1 MICPKCG
8 HENSQDVSCTQC
20 GIIFEKYVQF
30 EQRQREFE
38 QAQWER
44 EDRRKKLI
52 LVSGGGILAAALLV
66 GLFLRSPSEPAPE
79 PSPAQAQYQ
88 RPAGYAPWERGNTPG
103 YWEQD
108 GTQLRW
114 VPTPGQTVL
123 TELGGKFITLGSRHK
138 SGILISDDCHVLYS
152 GELPRNTSSREVAN
166 KRNLQ
171 LDYELVQEDLDNAK
185 QTFEEKRIDF
195 VNSCKVCD
203 EETFRR
209 ALYKQISRVEKLEA
223 KLIRAREKL
232 DASEERLASDRQLRV
247 SVNNTSALARVIQVS
262 QKYPLTLLLVDK
274 GACDGLKIGDADT
287 LKEGDPVFAFAGFGK
302 DRLMGG
308 KYTGRSRRPEPE
320 DYLLHDI
327 ELSKGDQG
335 TPLFDREGRVIGITA
350 TPFDGKP
357 RAIPIDLALRD
368 LDLLL

>member
-20 GIIFEKYVQF
+20 GVIFEKYVQF
-30 EQRQREFE
+30 EQRQRDFE

-44 EDRRKKLI
+44 EDQRKKLL
-52 LVSGGGILAAALLV
+52 LVSGGGGLAAALLA
-66 GLFLRSPSEPAPE
+66 GLFLLSPSEPAPE
-79 PSPAQAQYQ
+79 PSPAQMQYQ
-88 RPAGYAPWERGNTPG
+88 RPAYAPWERGNTPG

-114 VPTPGQTVL
+114 VPTPGKTVL
-123 TELGGKFITLGSRHK
+123 TELGGKFVTIGSRYR

-152 GELPRNTSSREVAN
+152 GELPHNTSSREVAN

-171 LDYELVQEDLDNAK
+171 LDYELAQQDLDNAK
-185 QTFEEKRIDF
+185 QAFEAKRIDF

-209 ALYKQISRVEKLEA
+209 ALYKQISRVEQLEA
-223 KLIRAREKL
+223 NLIRAREKL
-232 DASEERLASDRQLRV
+232 DASEERLESDRQLRV

-262 QKYPLTLLLVDK
+262 QKYPLTLLLLDK
-274 GACDGLKIGDADT
+274 GACDGLRIGVADT
-287 LKEGDPVFAFAGFGK
+287 LKEGDSVFAFAGFEK

-308 KYTGRSRRPEPE
+308 RYAGRSQRPEPE

-327 ELSKGDQG
+327 ELSKRDQG
-335 TPLFDREGRVIGITA
+335 TPLFDREGRVIGITT
-350 TPFDGKP
+350 TPFNGKP

-368 LDLLL
+368 LNLLL

>member
-8 HENSQDVSCTQC
+8 HENSQDVSCSQC
-20 GIIFEKYVQF
+20 GIIFEKYIQF
-30 EQRQREFE
+30 EQRQREHE
-38 QAQWER
+38 QAQWEQQ
-44 EDRRKKLI
+44 DRRKKLLLMI
-52 LVSGGGILAAALLV
+52 GGGTLAIALLA
-66 GLFLRSPSEPAPE
+66 GLFLLTPSDPVSAPT
-79 PSPAQAQYQ
+79 PAQAQNQ
-88 RPAGYAPWERGNTPG
+88 RPAGYAPWDQGTTPG

-123 TELGGKFITLGSRHK
+123 TELGGKFVTIGSRHK
-138 SGILISDDCHVLYS
+138 SGIVISDDCHVLYS

-166 KRNLQ
+166 RRNLQ
-171 LDYELVQEDLDNAK
+171 LEYELAKEELDHAK
-185 QTFEEKRIDF
+185 QAFEEKRIDF

-203 EETFRR
+203 EQSFRQ
-209 ALYKQISRVEKLEA
+209 ALYQQISKVEKLEA
-223 KLIRAREKL
+223 ELIRAREKL
-232 DASEERLASDRQLRV
+232 DASEELLESDRQLRA
-247 SVNNTSALARVIQVS
+247 SLDNTSALARVVQVS
-262 QKYPLTLLLVDK
+262 DNYPLSLLLLDRDV
-274 GACDGLKIGDADT
+274 CNGLKIGDADR
-287 LKEGDPVFAFAGFGK
+287 LREGDAVFAFTGFAK

-308 KYTGRSRRPEPE
+308 QYGGRSRRPDAE

-327 ELSKGDQG
+327 KITKGDLG